1 MKNVL
6 NEMLS
11 TDRQKNEN
19 RIEELQNEMIYSEG
33 EMELERDLSWNH
45 KLFEF
50 VYRLRTG
57 CFMFLLL

>member
-1 MKNVL
+1 
-6 NEMLS
+6 MLS
-11 TDRQKNEN
+11 TDREKNEN
-19 RIEELQNEMIYSEG
+19 RIEQLQNETIYSEG

-45 KLFEF
+45 KLFEI